1 MNPSQAIVLAVTAAN
16 IALMLLFPP
25 MDSIALGRGGA
36 QTLDAFYF
44 VFDRHYNKTISSN
57 LLLIELYWVL
67 ANAAIGWLLLRRH
80 DPAKAETGAGIS
92 RRTGVIIFL
101 ALNLA
106 LVWLFPPFENYAS
119 TSRLAGTHFDSF
131 YFIFGD
137 KWQRRFYVPLLY
149 MEVLWVLVNS
159 AVLWLLF
166 RDPPPSAGDG
176 AET

>member
-80 DPAKAETGAGIS
+80 DPAKAETGVGIS

-176 AET
+176 AEA

>member
-1 MNPSQAIVLAVTAAN
+1 MNPSQAIVLAVTATN
-16 IALMLLFPP
+16 IALTVLFPP

-44 VFDRHYNKTISSN
+44 IFDRQYGKVINSD

-67 ANAAIGWLLLRRH
+67 ANAAVGWLLLRRY
-80 DPAKAETGAGIS
+80 DATSAGCS
-92 RRTGVIIFL
+92 RRTGLLILVAANFL
-101 ALNLA
+101 LI
-106 LVWLFPPFENYAS
+106 WLFPPFENYAS
-119 TSRLAGTHFDSF
+119 TSRPAGTHFDSF

-149 MEVLWVLVNS
+149 MEVLWVLING

-166 RDPPPSAGDG
+166 RDPPISQQDG
-176 AET
+176 EPQ